1 MLREK
6 SQSDQA
12 FSWHLGAF
20 VEPSWRRLV
29 PWGCLE
35 HLGPSWG
42 ALGRFAPPN
51 RGGGAARSMSLY
63 ESLVSLLMHR
73 SVSWAVL
80 MFPRGVHFAQ
90 RAPSE
95 THLPRFRGVF
105 GSFLGRFLGYVL
117 AFGGVLGRFLG
128 YVLGLGNALGASLG
142 AFWVVLERLGVVLEA
157 SWGVLG
163 ASWTSG
169 NMAPPMENL
178 PVMFSL
184 A

>member
-1 MLREK
+1 M
-6 SQSDQA
+6 
-12 FSWHLGAF
+12 
-20 VEPSWRRLV
+20 
-29 PWGCLE
+29 
-35 HLGPSWG
+35 
-42 ALGRFAPPN
+42 GRTWEVCAPQQ
-51 RGGGAARSMSLY
+51 GGGAARSMSLY

-80 MFPRGVHFAQ
+80 MLPRGVHFAQ

-178 PVMFSL
+178 PVMSSL
-184 A
+184 T